1 MDVTALFLSP
11 PIAFVLLFIGAI
23 VDFLLLGILVI
34 KGSERKGK
42 AKPYAC
48 GEDVAH
54 HRLQPDYGQFFS
66 FAFFF
71 TIMHVV
77 AMIIATVPS
86 GSIPDSLFAA
96 LFTLAAASGLA
107 ALFRKDA

>member
-1 MDVTALFLSP
+1 MEMTSLLLSP
-11 PIAFVLLFIGAI
+11 PIAFVLLFIGAV
-23 VDFLLLGILVI
+23 VDFMLLGILVI

-42 AKPYAC
+42 TKPYAC
-48 GEDVAH
+48 GEDIVH

-86 GSIPDSLFAA
+86 GSISDSLFGAFFILSAA
-96 LFTLAAASGLA
+96 TGLM
-107 ALFRKDA
+107 ALFRKDV

>member
-1 MDVTALFLSP
+1 MDTTSLFLSP
-11 PIAFVLLFIGAI
+11 PIAFILLLISAL
-23 VDFLLLGILVI
+23 VDFWLLGIIVT

-42 AKPYAC
+42 NKPYAC
-48 GEDVAH
+48 GEDVEH

-77 AMIIATVPS
+77 AMIITTVPS
-86 GSIPDSLFAA
+86 GSVDDSLFAA
-96 LFTLAAASGLA
+96 LFTVSAATGLA